1 MLPTDLGRKALFFQM
16 GVVMPDVRVAEP
28 PLGGR
33 VGLTY
38 VDAPVNYLAD
48 LSIKPVTY
56 NPPAGTGMPRR
67 EGNYQNFVVR
77 VHNARPYA
85 DDLSLD
91 RQAFILTRHDT
102 QVRDFYD
109 EAEVRSVYFAEVE
122 VLIKRE
128 TGAAKVVVFDHTV
141 RTADRAVE
149 RGLRTPVRSVHND
162 YTEKSGPQR
171 VRDLLPPDE
180 AEPRLKKRFAEYN
193 VWRNI
198 AHEPIETTPLGL
210 VDSQS
215 IAPRD
220 LAVCDLVYA
229 DRTGEIYQGVHNAD
243 HQWHYFPAMTR
254 EEAILIKCYD
264 WTTDGRARFSLHSAF
279 DDPTSPPNA
288 RPRQSIEVRAF
299 AFFD

>member
-1 MLPTDLGRKALFFQM
+1 
-16 GVVMPDVRVAEP
+16 MPDIRVPESTADRP
-28 PLGGR
+28 

-38 VDAPVNYLAD
+38 VEAPVNYLAD
-48 LSIKPVTY
+48 LSVKPVTY
-56 NPPAGTGMPRR
+56 NPPPGTGVPQRN
-67 EGNYQNFVVR
+67 GNYQFFKVR

-85 DDLSLD
+85 NDLSLD
-91 RQAFILTRHDT
+91 KQAFILTPHDT
-102 QVRDFYD
+102 KVRDFYD
-109 EAEVRSVYFAEVE
+109 EAELKSVYFAEVE
-122 VLIKRE
+122 ALVKRE

-141 RTADRAVE
+141 RTGDRAVE
-149 RGLRTPVRSVHND
+149 RGLRTPVQSVHND

-180 AEPRLKKRFAEYN
+180 AEERLKKRFAEYN

-198 AHEPIETTPLGL
+198 AHDPIEEMPLGF
-210 VDSQS
+210 VDAES

-229 DRTGEIYQGVHNAD
+229 DRTGEIYQGVYNAD

-254 EEAILIKCYD
+254 DEAILIKCYD
-264 WTTDGRARFSLHSAF
+264 SEKDGRARFSLHSAF
-279 DDPTSPPNA
+279 DDPTSPANA
-288 RPRQSIEVRAF
+288 KPRQSIEVRAF